1 MTAAVRGPGAA
12 GALVQLRD
20 VHFAYPTENRR
31 RARPFAV
38 AGLDLEIHA
47 GEMVSV
53 IGPNSA
59 GKTTLI
65 RLLTRVLRPTSGE
78 IFLDGR
84 SLATLGAAELARQV
98 AVVPQDLPSAFPFT
112 VEQLVL
118 MGRFPFAP
126 HRYFES
132 PEDMDIARDAMAATG
147 VLPLAGSAV
156 DTLSGGE
163 RQRAILA
170 RALAQRP
177 RLLVLDEPT
186 AHLDLRYQAEC
197 AALLARLNREE
208 GVTVLLVSHDLD
220 LAAHLSHRLVLL
232 VDGCVARAGTPHEV
246 LDAAAL
252 EAAFGCRVLVE
263 RVGEDGRPVVRMAW
277 RDTEGRDART
287 PSC

>member
-1 MTAAVRGPGAA
+1 MTSSRRLPTGTPLVR
-12 GALVQLRD
+12 LRD
-20 VHFAYPTENRR
+20 VYFAYPGEHAR
-31 RARPFAV
+31 RARSFAV
-38 AGLDLEIHA
+38 AGLDLVIDA
-47 GEMVSV
+47 GEIVSV

-78 IFLDGR
+78 ISLDGR
-84 SLATLGAAELARQV
+84 PLATIGAAELARQV
-98 AVVPQDLPSAFPFT
+98 AVVPQDVPSEFPFT

-118 MGRFPFAP
+118 MGRFPFGP

-132 PEDMDIARDAMAATG
+132 AEDMAIAREAMAATG
-147 VLPLAGSAV
+147 VLPLADSAL

-197 AALLARLNREE
+197 AALLARLNRE
-208 GVTVLLVSHDLD
+208 GMTVLLVSHDLD
-220 LAAHLSHRLVLL
+220 LAARLSHRLVLL
-232 VDGCVARAGTPHEV
+232 VDGRVARAGMPDEV
-246 LDAAAL
+246 LVPDAL
-252 EAAFGCRVLVE
+252 EAAFGCRVIVE
-263 RVGEDGRPVVRMAW
+263 RVGDDARPVVRMAW
-277 RDTEGRDART
+277 EDVERRDART
-287 PSC
+287 TS

>member
-1 MTAAVRGPGAA
+1 MTAAGRPPGVTTPLVR
-12 GALVQLRD
+12 LRD
-20 VHFAYPTENRR
+20 VHFAYPLEDRR
-31 RARPFAV
+31 GGRPFAV
-38 AGLDLEIHA
+38 SGLDLALDRGEI
-47 GEMVSV
+47 VSV

-78 IFLDGR
+78 ILFDGR
-84 SLATLGAAELARQV
+84 SLATIGPAELARQV
-98 AVVPQDLPSAFPFT
+98 AVVPQDLPAAFPFT

-132 PEDMDIARDAMAATG
+132 PEDLAIARDAMAAAG
-147 VLPLAGSAV
+147 VLPLAGSAIE
-156 DTLSGGE
+156 TLSGGE

-220 LAAHLSHRLVLL
+220 LAAQLSHRLVLL
-232 VDGCVARAGTPHEV
+232 VDGRVARAGTPERV
-246 LDAAAL
+246 LEPAAL
-252 EAAFGCRVLVE
+252 EAAFGCRVIVE
-263 RVGEDGRPVVRMAW
+263 RLGHEGRPVVRMAW
-277 RDTEGRDART
+277 QDVEGRDAGS
-287 PSC
+287 PS